1 MSEQTGSGRAVVI
14 GASAGLGRA
23 IADGLAA
30 DGWDLVIASRSRPDL
45 DSVAADLRQR
55 HGVAV
60 TAVAVDVTGDDEE
73 VAAFIETAAA
83 AIPEPDAV
91 IITAG
96 SVASVDDGIGDWTV
110 TGDLVAAN
118 MTGVMKL
125 AGHYTEGFERRGG
138 GTLVLFSS
146 IAAGAP
152 RRNNV
157 AYAAAKAGLESFAG
171 SMQHRLG
178 RSKAA
183 VHLYRLGYVDTRL
196 AQGQALK
203 FKPAAPEK
211 VAARVIKGL
220 GGRSRTVFEPR
231 YWGAIVRGLRVLPA
245 PIYNRLDF

>member
-1 MSEQTGSGRAVVI
+1 MSKKAIVV
-14 GASAGLGRA
+14 GASAGVGLA
-23 IADGLAA
+23 IAEGLAA
-30 DGWDLVIASRSRPDL
+30 AGWDLVIGSRNQDDL
-45 DSVAADLRQR
+45 DALVAPLVEAGAGSV
-55 HGVAV
+55 
-60 TAVAVDVTGDDEE
+60 TPIAVDVSDDNSLTHFIAQ
-73 VAAFIETAAA
+73 AATN
-83 AIPEPDAV
+83 PSAV

-96 SVASVDDGIGDWTV
+96 SVSAIDEGTTDWATTSTLV
-110 TGDLVAAN
+110 TNN

-125 AGHYTEGFERRGG
+125 AGHYAIEFETADA

-178 RSKAA
+178 RSGAA

-196 AQGQALK
+196 AQGDLK
-203 FKPAAPEK
+203 LKPADPKK
-211 VAARVIKGL
+211 VAARVISGL

-231 YWGAIVRGLRVLPA
+231 YWSPIVRGLQILPSQ
-245 PIYNRLDF
+245 IYNRLDF